1 MRQSVSFTVEC
12 ESFWHLCLSHAYGRC
27 AFERRIPYDL
37 RCRTAL
43 VSLPSAYPD
52 ARVAETE
59 SPALNRRDLRR
70 AFEQHWLALIVSETI
85 VNLNRPYFIKALVE
99 RPEDPTRT
107 AHGQAFLSVL
117 ERSNVS
123 SARRMWLTAGSH
135 PDRLYIVRRV
145 SIGHSSPLVVLGE
158 SHLLDKG

>member
-1 MRQSVSFTVEC
+1 MVHPTRPFVSSTVEC
-12 ESFWHLCLSHAYGRC
+12 KLNTIFPLIYAYDRC

-52 ARVAETE
+52 ARVAEAE

-123 SARRMWLTAGSH
+123 FSAKAETDARF
-135 PDRLYIVRRV
+135 
-145 SIGHSSPLVVLGE
+145 
-158 SHLLDKG
+158 

>member
-1 MRQSVSFTVEC
+1 MVRPTRQSVSCTVEC
-12 ESFWHLCLSHAYGRC
+12 KVSTIQLPACAHVRC

-52 ARVAETE
+52 ARVAEAE

-99 RPEDPTRT
+99 RPEAPTRT

-123 SARRMWLTAGSH
+123 LSAKAQTDVRSSFRLFVPCMEHFH
-135 PDRLYIVRRV
+135 P
-145 SIGHSSPLVVLGE
+145 
-158 SHLLDKG
+158 

>member
-1 MRQSVSFTVEC
+1 MRALWPSVRC
-12 ESFWHLCLSHAYGRC
+12 APNLSRGNTDYRC

-52 ARVAETE
+52 ARVAEAE

-99 RPEDPTRT
+99 RPDDPTRT
-107 AHGQAFLSVL
+107 AYGQAFLSVL

-123 SARRMWLTAGSH
+123 LWS
-135 PDRLYIVRRV
+135 RV
-145 SIGHSSPLVVLGE
+145 
-158 SHLLDKG
+158 

>member
-1 MRQSVSFTVEC
+1 MSCPKLIFVAC
-12 ESFWHLCLSHAYGRC
+12 ADDRC

-99 RPEDPTRT
+99 RPDDPTRT

-123 SARRMWLTAGSH
+123 ALPEIFLTSRFSYRSFVPCMGLFLRSQLVIGGAG
-135 PDRLYIVRRV
+135 
-145 SIGHSSPLVVLGE
+145 
-158 SHLLDKG
+158 

>member
-1 MRQSVSFTVEC
+1 MVHPTRPFVSSTAEC
-12 ESFWHLCLSHAYGRC
+12 KLSIIRSPACAHDRC

-52 ARVAETE
+52 ARVAEAE

-123 SARRMWLTAGSH
+123 LSAKAKSDVRSSFRLFVPCMERFH
-135 PDRLYIVRRV
+135 P
-145 SIGHSSPLVVLGE
+145 
-158 SHLLDKG
+158 

>member
-1 MRQSVSFTVEC
+1 MAEC
-12 ESFWHLCLSHAYGRC
+12 ESYIISSTLAGAYDSC

-52 ARVAETE
+52 ARLAEAE

-123 SARRMWLTAGSH
+123 VSAEG
-135 PDRLYIVRRV
+135 
-145 SIGHSSPLVVLGE
+145 GN
-158 SHLLDKG
+158 

>member
-1 MRQSVSFTVEC
+1 MVHPTRPFVNSTGEC
-12 ESFWHLCLSHAYGRC
+12 ELFTNFGSACAHDRC

-52 ARVAETE
+52 ARVAEAE

-123 SARRMWLTAGSH
+123 LCAKAQTDVRSSF
-135 PDRLYIVRRV
+135 RLFV
-145 SIGHSSPLVVLGE
+145 PCM
-158 SHLLDKG
+158 